1 MFFREEVVQFAEDHP
16 WCGCLGIINE
26 IKDAGGK
33 NRYLVGVPVPA
44 KKKAEKGY
52 MKVSYIYAYDED
64 LIKLLI
70 YDSIDNRTY
79 NIPESFAPIT
89 WLTGVDPDKEDK

>member
-1 MFFREEVVQFAEDHP
+1 MFFREEVVQFAEGHP
-16 WCGCLGIINE
+16 WCGCFGIINE

-70 YDSIDNRTY
+70 YDSIENHTY
-79 NIPESFAPIT
+79 NIPGSFAPIPWIT
-89 WLTGVDPDKEDK
+89 TVDSDEEDE